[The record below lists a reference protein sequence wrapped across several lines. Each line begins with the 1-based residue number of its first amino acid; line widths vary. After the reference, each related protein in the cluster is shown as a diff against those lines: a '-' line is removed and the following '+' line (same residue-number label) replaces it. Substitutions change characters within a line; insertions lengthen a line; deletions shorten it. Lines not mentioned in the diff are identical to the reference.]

1 MDIHYMCQ
9 EGKEAQ
15 GRDLRMTIK
24 ENENL
29 EGVFSYKGACM
40 VHFWKP

>member
-1 MDIHYMCQ
+1 MDIPYMCQ

-15 GRDLRMTIK
+15 GRYLRMTIK

-29 EGVFSYKGACM
+29 DGVFSYKDACM

>member
-1 MDIHYMCQ
+1 MGQ
-9 EGKEAQ
+9 EGKEDH
-15 GRDLRMTIK
+15 GRGLRMTIK

-29 EGVFSYKGACM
+29 DGVFSYKGACM